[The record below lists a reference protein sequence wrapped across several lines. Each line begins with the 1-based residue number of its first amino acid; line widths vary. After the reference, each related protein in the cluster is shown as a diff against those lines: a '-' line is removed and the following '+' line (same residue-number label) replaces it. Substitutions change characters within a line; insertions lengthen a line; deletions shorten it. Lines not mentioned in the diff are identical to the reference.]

1 MEQVVNSIKF
11 FWNGVKINNDSLLAL
26 NYYLPHGAEHVNGC
40 QPIPSNPITI
50 NKYTWTRDFPM
61 ALFDEFGDVCAVASE
76 VVIEPENPLYP
87 YVKQAYMKDQIHQ
100 IKRYMKHPVTDDLAL
115 RKKQVETLERE
126 VKEMGITHPTKSIIA
141 KTIEYMK
148 EMRAKYQAKK
158 EAIRQAEL
166 EERHRK
172 DMMVKAYGEAQYK
185 ELTTLYPMEKGK
197 HWIELEWSES
207 HGIEN
212 GEKMSLVAGDKFL
225 TRMDKNFR
233 EVYGEKHGY
242 NKTAYKVHFVDKEG
256 KDISVY
262 EDRYDIGCER
272 RSLLEAI
279 FLILDSY
286 HDQGKDN
293 GMYDIFMKHVDEV
306 EAKGLEEY

>member
-26 NYYLPHGAEHVNGC
+26 NYYLPHGAEHVSDC
-40 QPIPSNPITI
+40 RPIPSNPITI

-185 ELTTLYPMEKGK
+185 ELAALYPMEKGK

-212 GEKMSLVAGDKFL
+212 GEKMSLIAGDKFL

-262 EDRYDIGCER
+262 EDRYDIGSER
-272 RSLLEAI
+272 RSLLEAM
-279 FLILDSY
+279 FLILDNY